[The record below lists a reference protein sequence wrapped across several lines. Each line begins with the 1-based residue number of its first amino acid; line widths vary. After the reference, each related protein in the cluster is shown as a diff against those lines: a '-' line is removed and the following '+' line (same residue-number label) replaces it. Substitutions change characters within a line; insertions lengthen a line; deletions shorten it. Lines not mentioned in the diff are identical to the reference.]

1 VSLDEGSYRP
11 LGYNG
16 KDIRM
21 GDHPVVWQHCVGGG
35 RAFFSAMGHK
45 PEAYAEPAYRQLLK
59 GALEWA
65 AGKGGETCPRSL
77 SSARPRPRGPEG

>member
-1 VSLDEGSYRP
+1 MLVSLDEASYRP

-21 GDHPVVWQHCVGGG
+21 GDHPIVWQHCVGQG
-35 RAFFSAMGHK
+35 RAFFSAMGHR
-45 PEAYAEPAYRQLLK
+45 PEAYAEPAYRDLLK

-65 AGKGGETCPRSL
+65 SDKGGEKCP
-77 SSARPRPRGPEG
+77 